1 MVLFRQ
7 LSVAVTA
14 AALGACS
21 SSSGPTHV
29 VEVNVSGSSF
39 ERIGTPPIATVPF
52 IITNRG
58 SGTVFVARCDTRVM
72 TVVDRWSGQG
82 WTQYSADACIAIY
95 PMAALELAPGA
106 SALANRSILEP
117 GKYRLRIGAT
127 NTATSGP
134 DWSIV
139 SSDFE
144 VL

>member
-7 LSVAVTA
+7 LSVAVIA
-14 AALGACS
+14 VALGACS
-21 SSSGPTHV
+21 SSSGPTHAV
-29 VEVNVSGSSF
+29 AVDVSGSTF
-39 ERIGTPPIATVPF
+39 ERIGTPAIATVPF

-58 SGTVFVARCDTRVM
+58 SGSVFVARCDTRVM
-72 TVVDRWSGQG
+72 TAVDRWNGQS
-82 WTQYSADACIAIY
+82 WTEYSADACIAIY

-106 SALANRSILEP
+106 SALANRSFPEP

-127 NTATSGP
+127 NIATGGP